1 LEGGDSLPIVTI
13 NDKGEFELIPVDLD
27 SWKGTF
33 RRVLLNGPP
42 LSGKTTSLLTFP
54 KKRHILIA
62 PGELGHSSVRED
74 DDTKVYFWQF
84 DPSSSNIQYMKTWV
98 QVQKLTNEVLG
109 GKFGEVETFA
119 IDGLHKLMFTIM
131 CANGWTPDTEGKVYP
146 KYYRKFNEYLSP
158 ILASTIPY
166 VVATCY
172 DGRESIEPGSKITQV
187 FPQLPGALAKDIMGT
202 FPVCFHAERHGEG
215 DKETFVWRLRAQGSM
230 QAAGMHLPV
239 DLKKK
244 FPAELEQDWSKVE
257 AILNA

>member
-13 NDKGEFELIPVDLD
+13 DDTGNFQLQPVDLD

-54 KKRHILIA
+54 AKRHILIA
-62 PGELGHSSVRED
+62 PGELGHSSIRED
-74 DDTKVYFWQF
+74 ENTKVYFWQF

-98 QVQKLTNEVLG
+98 QVQKLTNEILG

-158 ILASTIPY
+158 ILASPIPY
-166 VVATCY
+166 VVVTCY
-172 DGRESIEPGSKITQV
+172 DGREALEPGSKLTQV

-202 FPVCFHAERHGEG
+202 FPCVFHSSRQG
-215 DKETFVWRLRAQGSM
+215 DGTNEKFVWELRASGSM
-230 QAAGMHLPV
+230 QAAGLHLPI
-239 DLKKK
+239 DLKTK
-244 FPAELEQDWSKVE
+244 FPATLPQNWGEVE
-257 AILNA
+257 KIINA